1 MDRRKALSLF
11 ALSALAPAA
20 ALLGGCAGSPARPP
34 APTTSAPGAPPR
46 PAGPVVGADPATDAN
61 DLHAGSRVEVVMQAL
76 GQLGTPYV
84 WGGASPHTGFDCS
97 GLVAYVYRQAA
108 QFALPRITYDQAR
121 AGRPIGLGE
130 VRPADL
136 VFFNTMRRDF
146 SHVGI
151 FIGEER
157 FVHAPA
163 ARGVVRIEHIRADYW
178 RERYNGARR
187 LLG

>member
-1 MDRRKALSLF
+1 
-11 ALSALAPAA
+11 
-20 ALLGGCAGSPARPP
+20 
-34 APTTSAPGAPPR
+34 
-46 PAGPVVGADPATDAN
+46 
-61 DLHAGSRVEVVMQAL
+61 MQAL
-76 GQLGTPYV
+76 GQLGIPYV
-84 WGGASPHTGFDCS
+84 WGGASPHIGFDCS

-121 AGRPIGLGE
+121 TGRPVGMGE

-136 VFFNTMRRDF
+136 VFFNTLRRDF

-157 FVHAPA
+157 FIHAPS

-178 RERYNGARR
+178 RGRYNGARR